1 MTPSQRQCP
10 HCGVTAPI
18 VAEER
23 VWPAGWRCPACNKS
37 VSDWQGVPLLAP
49 DLADTVSGMNPENFS
64 ILASVTPDHFWFAPR
79 SRLLVSLI
87 ARYFPAAENF
97 LEIGCG
103 TGIVLK
109 PIAAMKQWRRLVGA
123 ELHPAGLSEARR
135 VVGGSAEFV
144 QMDARRI
151 PARDVF
157 DIIGAFDVIEHIEE
171 DEAVL
176 ASMHNAIRPGGGVVL
191 AVPQHPFLWSEF
203 DEVSHHAR
211 RYRRGELE
219 SKLADAGFDV
229 VFSASYTVVLFPA
242 MVASRLLRGR
252 RRSVPSKI
260 TGPTSDGGELK
271 LPPLLNAFARTVLQA
286 EVTLTL
292 AGLHFP
298 FGGSRMVVARKR

>member
-1 MTPSQRQCP
+1 MTMAQRQCP

-23 VWPAGWRCPACNKS
+23 VWPADWRCPSCAKTIA
-37 VSDWQGVPLLAP
+37 DWQGVPLLAP
-49 DLADTVSGMNPENFS
+49 ELADTVSGMNPENFS
-64 ILASVTPDHFWFAPR
+64 ILAAVTNDHFWFAPR
-79 SRLLVSLI
+79 SRLLTSLI
-87 ARYFPAAENF
+87 ARYFPAGENF

-109 PIAAMKQWRRLVGA
+109 EIAAMKQWRRLVGA
-123 ELHPAGLSEARR
+123 ELHPTGLTEARR
-135 VVGGSAEFV
+135 ILGATAEFV

-157 DIIGAFDVIEHIEE
+157 DVIGAFDVVEHIAE

-176 ASMHNAIRPGGGVVL
+176 ASMRDAIAPGGGVVL

-203 DEVSHHAR
+203 DEVSHHER
-211 RYRRGELE
+211 RYKRGELE
-219 SKLADAGFDV
+219 SKLQKAGFDV
-229 VFSASYTVVLFPA
+229 VFSASYTVALFPA

-252 RRSVPSKI
+252 RKPTLSKDS
-260 TGPTSDGGELK
+260 TATSDGSELK
-271 LPPLLNAFARTVLQA
+271 LPGWLNAFARGVLQT

>member
-1 MTPSQRQCP
+1 MTMAQRQCP
-10 HCGVTAPI
+10 HCGVPAPI
-18 VAEER
+18 GAEER
-23 VWPAGWRCPACNKS
+23 AWPAGWRCPSCAK
-37 VSDWQGVPLLAP
+37 VIDDWQGVPLLAP
-49 DLADTVSGMNPENFS
+49 ELADTVSGMNPENFS
-64 ILASVTPDHFWFAPR
+64 ILASVTSDHFWFAPR

-87 ARYFPAAENF
+87 ARYFPAADSF

-109 PIAAMKQWRRLVGA
+109 PIAAMKPWRRLVGA
-123 ELHPAGLSEARR
+123 ELHPTGLSEARR

-151 PARDVF
+151 PAREVF
-157 DIIGAFDVIEHIEE
+157 DVIGAFDVIEHIAE

-176 ASMHNAIRPGGGVVL
+176 ASMHSAIRPGGGVVL

-203 DEVSHHAR
+203 DEVSHHER

-219 SKLADAGFDV
+219 SKLARAGFDI
-229 VFSASYTVVLFPA
+229 VFSASYTVALFPA

-252 RRSVPSKI
+252 RAPVIAKDSAS
-260 TGPTSDGGELK
+260 TSDGSELQ
-271 LPPLLNAFARTVLQA
+271 LPGWLNAFARGVLQA